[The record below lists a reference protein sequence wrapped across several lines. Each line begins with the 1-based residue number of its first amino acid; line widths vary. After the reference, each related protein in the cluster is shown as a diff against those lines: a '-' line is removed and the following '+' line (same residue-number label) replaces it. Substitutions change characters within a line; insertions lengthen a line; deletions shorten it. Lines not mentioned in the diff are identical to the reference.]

1 MGTAQLCNAHN
12 TVQNDATES
21 VNQTTYV
28 IAKVWFWV
36 CLGPSQDQQVVVW
49 LWSQA
54 MSYDL
59 LISQDFPKWVLEN
72 IDFKGC

>member
-1 MGTAQLCNAHN
+1 MGTAELCNARR
-12 TVQNDATES
+12 TAQNDAIES

-28 IAKVWFWV
+28 IAKVCFLV

-59 LISQDFPKWVLEN
+59 LISQDFPKQVLEN
-72 IDFKGC
+72 IDFKGR